1 VFPLPQWK
9 NAAVLVLRIG
19 IQLASLRLPLK
30 IAIRRAAELGAEA
43 VEIDARG
50 EVKPRDL
57 SQTGLRHLRKMLD
70 DYNLRVCAVG
80 FRTRRGYNVQED
92 LDQRVQATKDAL
104 DFAYKLGA
112 QAVVNHVGKVPGDR
126 EGPEWGLLLETLS
139 DLGSYGARVGSTLAA
154 RTGAES
160 GEDLSALIAALPSG
174 SIGVDFDPGN
184 LIVNGFSVPEAAVAL
199 GHDVL
204 HVHAKDGVRDLAQ
217 GRGLET
223 RLGEGAVDFPELLG
237 ILEDGGYRGYFTVER
252 QTAGDPLPDI
262 KQAIQ
267 YLRSL

>member
-1 VFPLPQWK
+1 M
-9 NAAVLVLRIG
+9 AVLELKIG

-30 IAIRRAAELGAEA
+30 IAIRRAAELGADA

-50 EVKPRDL
+50 EVKPREL
-57 SQTGLRHLRKMLD
+57 SLTGLRHLRKMLD

-92 LDQRVQATKDAL
+92 LDPRIQATKEAL
-104 DFAYKLGA
+104 EFAYKLGA
-112 QAVVNHVGKVPGDR
+112 PAVVNHVGIVPSSQ
-126 EGPEWGLLLETLS
+126 EGPEWELLLETLG
-139 DLGSYGARVGSTLAA
+139 DLGHYSARVGSTLAA

-160 GEDLSALIAALPSG
+160 GEDLAGLIAALPSG

-184 LIVNGFSVPEAAVAL
+184 LIVNGFSVPEAAAAV
-199 GHDVL
+199 GRHTL
-204 HVHAKDGVRDLAQ
+204 HVHAKDGVHDLAQ

-237 ILEDGGYRGYFTVER
+237 ILEEHGYRGYFTVER
-252 QTAGDPLPDI
+252 QTAENSPLEI
-262 KQAIQ
+262 RRAVE

>member
-1 VFPLPQWK
+1 
-9 NAAVLVLRIG
+9 VLELKIG

-30 IAIRRAAELGAEA
+30 LAIRQAAELGAKA

-70 DYNLRVCAVG
+70 DYHLHVCAVG

-92 LDQRVQATKDAL
+92 LERRVQATKEAM
-104 DFAYKLGA
+104 DFAYKLA
-112 QAVVNHVGKVPGDR
+112 APAVVNHVGRVPSSR
-126 EGPEWGLLLETLS
+126 EDPEWELLVETLG
-139 DLGSYGARVGSTLAA
+139 DLGHHGARVGSILAA

-160 GEDLSALIAALPSG
+160 GEDLAGLITALPSG

-184 LIVNGFSVPEAAVAL
+184 LIVNGFSVSEAAVAL
-199 GHDVL
+199 GANVV

-223 RLGEGAVDFPELLG
+223 TMGEGAVDFPELLG
-237 ILEDGGYRGYFTVER
+237 LLEEHGYRGYFTIER
-252 QTAGDPLPDI
+252 QTAENPLPDI
-262 KQAIQ
+262 KRAIQ